1 MNDIGN
7 DNVRHR
13 TPATASKNGVDD
25 IGNRAVDT
33 TSKPAAKTILK
44 YTKWSDIDIC
54 ATTNK
59 PCGVNGVSFDKL
71 SAKDIRSIGMALKVP
86 KSRSLRKRETING
99 IMTSYETRRGMYHGL
114 DSLLASNQPSH
125 KEIQSPD
132 ESRKRKGGYEAAM
145 SELKTLA
152 NPSVKQQKMD
162 ILIREDARKER
173 EEVRRVR
180 AEEREEMNHTMNQF
194 EKITN
199 LLRKS
204 REELNDT
211 TLSPEDREDLL
222 TTHRLLMNQK
232 KKLQQTLFSN
242 S

>member
-1 MNDIGN
+1 MPI
-7 DNVRHR
+7 
-13 TPATASKNGVDD
+13 K
-25 IGNRAVDT
+25 
-33 TSKPAAKTILK
+33 
-44 YTKWSDIDIC
+44 
-54 ATTNK
+54 
-59 PCGVNGVSFDKL
+59 F
-71 SAKDIRSIGMALKVP
+71 
-86 KSRSLRKRETING
+86 
-99 IMTSYETRRGMYHGL
+99 
-114 DSLLASNQPSH
+114 
-125 KEIQSPD
+125 PD
-132 ESRKRKGGYEAAM
+132 ESRKRKDGYEAAM
-145 SELKTLA
+145 SELTTLA
-152 NPSVKQQKMD
+152 DPAVKQQKID